1 LACARLIKTAQ
12 EAPLQSIYTSASRY
26 QPIVLSI
33 LRIVAGLLFVEHGTS
48 KLFGFPDAGPPL
60 QGLILVA
67 ALLEGIGG
75 LFIIFGVFTRIAAFI
90 LSGEMAFAY
99 FMAHAPQG
107 LSPLVNHGEGAV
119 LYCFI
124 FLYLA
129 FAGGGAWSVDRAVL
143 KQE

>member
-1 LACARLIKTAQ
+1 MSIF
-12 EAPLQSIYTSASRY
+12 EAASPGWTSRM
-26 QPIVLSI
+26 LSI
-33 LRIVAGLLFVEHGTS
+33 LRIVVGLLFLEHGTS

-60 QGLILVA
+60 QGLMLVA

-75 LFIIFGVFTRIAAFI
+75 LLIVVGAFTRITAFI

-99 FMAHAPQG
+99 FIGHAPQG
-107 LSPLVNHGEGAV
+107 FFPLVNHGEGAV

-124 FLYLA
+124 FFYIA

>member
-1 LACARLIKTAQ
+1 
-12 EAPLQSIYTSASRY
+12 LQLIYTTADKYR
-26 QPIVLSI
+26 PIVLSI
-33 LRIVAGLLFVEHGTS
+33 LRIVVGLLFLEHGTS

-60 QGLILVA
+60 QGLMLVA

-75 LFIIFGVFTRIAAFI
+75 LLIVVGAFTRITAFI

-99 FMAHAPQG
+99 FIGHAPQG
-107 LSPLVNHGEGAV
+107 FFPLVNHGEGAV

-124 FLYLA
+124 FFYIA